1 MARADDGRREEVIE
15 RFRDRLETFGVTH
28 ETVAPRAVAGAIE
41 SAVDAPAVGVALP
54 EGLGDLS
61 PSVETAFTP
70 STLAAAATW

>member
-28 ETVAPRAVAGAIE
+28 ETVAPRAVARGI
-41 SAVDAPAVGVALP
+41 
-54 EGLGDLS
+54 
-61 PSVETAFTP
+61 ETAFTP